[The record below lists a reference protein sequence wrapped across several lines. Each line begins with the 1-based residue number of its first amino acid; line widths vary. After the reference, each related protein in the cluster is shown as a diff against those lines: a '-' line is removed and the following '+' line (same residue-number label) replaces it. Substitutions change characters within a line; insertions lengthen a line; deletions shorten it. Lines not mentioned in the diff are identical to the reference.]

1 MFLSVLGEVWW
12 RRFSAEVL

>member
-12 RRFSAEVL
+12 CRFSAEVL